1 MKTLFSFF
9 FLGLFINGSLFAQDI
24 SQDCVQYVSHSA
36 ENRLDT
42 TTCIKYSIK
51 NNLDE
56 VLLLMFVEE
65 DITENDKDVLI
76 RKKLLRRYGSLSLSM
91 LAWDN
96 VAPLEGLLLCPEFF
110 AKILKKGDT
119 FDIFI
124 VTDKPE
130 RMKDF
135 CQRHLL
141 VCSEKELINH
151 PTTSFRN
158 IPWAIQSSN
167 YEYKDSFIVFKEEIL
182 LQFIAVR
189 RES

>member
-1 MKTLFSFF
+1 MKTIISTFVLGMLVFGRLFSQAITQESF
-9 FLGLFINGSLFAQDI
+9 S
-24 SQDCVQYVSHSA
+24 YVSYSTG
-36 ENRLDT
+36 NNIDT
-42 TTCIKYSIK
+42 TTCIKYSIR